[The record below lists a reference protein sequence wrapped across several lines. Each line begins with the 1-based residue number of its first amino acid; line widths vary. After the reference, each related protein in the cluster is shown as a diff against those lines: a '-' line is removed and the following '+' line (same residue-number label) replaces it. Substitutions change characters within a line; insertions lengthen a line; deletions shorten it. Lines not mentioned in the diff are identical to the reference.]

1 MPTECSA
8 SIAQWADETFGRAHD
23 LRTIVRR
30 ARAEFEE
37 LEAALPQGALTHEA
51 LAHEALAHEDRSAVL
66 AEAADVVILLHRLAH
81 EMGGDLNAAVDAKMH
96 INRARRWSLSGD
108 GVGQHIK
115 PTEE

>member
-37 LEAALPQGALTHEA
+37 LEAALPQGALTHEV
-51 LAHEALAHEDRSAVL
+51 LAHEDRSAVL